1 MDSPKSEIAF
11 LFWGRKGGG
20 SDLLELLT
28 RAAVSMDYKFA
39 AFCRPVSSK
48 GKNNGKQFSVLNV
61 NGWLKARKYLIDEL
75 KNSDIKILVIVMA
88 SPWDL
93 FLGKQLEKNGIQV
106 TRIIHDSF
114 RHKGD
119 FFPPKIWT
127 MLLLKDCSKIVS
139 LSEYVARDLLARFRV
154 PTSKITNA
162 ILPPYVPDNFN
173 RKATQKS
180 STIVLIGRG
189 KKYQGQKLIE
199 ETWKNLEIADLK
211 LIISGQ
217 GFKPNSNNPD
227 IEYRNSWM
235 SRVDFLT
242 LIQTAKAVVLPYTE
256 ATQSGIIPLCAVLG
270 TPVIVTPSGGL
281 PEQVEF
287 WQNGIVSS
295 DFSPKSFAD
304 AIAMCIQKEW
314 IFDPNRDLEL
324 GEKLL
329 VSCLLEDYL

>member
-1 MDSPKSEIAF
+1 MESPKSEIAF

-28 RAAVSMDYKFA
+28 RAAVLMDYKVASFA
-39 AFCRPVSSK
+39 RPVSSND
-48 GKNNGKQFSVLNV
+48 KNNGKQFSVLNV
-61 NGWLKARKYLIDEL
+61 YRWLKARRYLIDQL
-75 KNSDIKILVIVMA
+75 KNKDIKILVIVMA

-93 FLGKQLEKNGIQV
+93 FLGRQLEKKGIQV

-119 FFPPKIWT
+119 LFPPKIWIR
-127 MLLLKDCSKIVS
+127 LLLKDCSKIVT
-139 LSEYVARDLLARFRV
+139 LSEYVARDLLSRFSV
-154 PTSKITNA
+154 PNNIITKA
-162 ILPPYVPDNFN
+162 ILPPYIPDNFN
-173 RKATQKS
+173 RRDIQKS
-180 STIVLIGRG
+180 ANIVLIGRG

-217 GFKPNSNNPD
+217 GFKPNSKNPD

-242 LIQTAKAVVLPYTE
+242 LIQSAKAVVLPYSE
-256 ATQSGIIPLCAVLG
+256 ATQSGIIPLCAILG

-295 DFSPKSFAD
+295 SFSPKSFAD
-304 AIAMCIQKEW
+304 AIAICIEQEW
-314 IFDPNRDLEL
+314 KFDPNRDFKL
-324 GEKLL
+324 GEKLV
-329 VSCLLEDYL
+329 VSCLPEKCL